1 MSTKGSST
9 SAAVGGVPGNAPNS
23 EYSRRLG
30 EPPPTSVRWF
40 AVEARTAVLESR
52 HAMADPSAPSAR
64 AATSARGPAGEI
76 TGLLRAWTAGDAEAG
91 EQLFEAIYPQLR
103 RVVSRRLSSDRAGDR
118 LQTTD
123 LLHET
128 YLRLADQ
135 KRLTWND
142 RGHFFAIAATLVRRV
157 VVDDVRRR
165 RRLRRGSGVR
175 HLDLDEVELP
185 VEIPLVDVVAL
196 DAALTELAGINP
208 TAARVVDLRYFAG
221 LSQEETADVLG
232 IGRATA
238 VRAWRFARSWL
249 RQRIERG
256 R

>member
-1 MSTKGSST
+1 M
-9 SAAVGGVPGNAPNS
+9 P
-23 EYSRRLG
+23 
-30 EPPPTSVRWF
+30 
-40 AVEARTAVLESR
+40 
-52 HAMADPSAPSAR
+52 DPSTPSAR
-64 AATSARGPAGEI
+64 PAGEI

-91 EQLFEAIYPQLR
+91 ERVFKIIYPQLH
-103 RVVSRRLSSDRAGDR
+103 RVVSRRISSDRAGDR

-142 RGHFFAIAATLVRRV
+142 RAHFFAIAATLVRRV
-157 VVDDVRRR
+157 VVDKVRHGRR
-165 RRLRRGSGVR
+165 QRRGAGARHV
-175 HLDLDEVELP
+175 HLDDVELP
-185 VEIPLVDVVAL
+185 IEVPLVDVVAL
-196 DAALTELAGINP
+196 DTALTELAAINL

-232 IGRATA
+232 IGRATG

-249 RQRIERG
+249 KQRLERG
-256 R
+256 DERRGGASAPPRT